1 MFDKETLSKVIEIL
15 MDEKRILEAI
25 VGVEEEKVEILSQ
38 PGFTAVDHLDRQE
51 SELVESLNALEK
63 ERFFTAATFSRDIP
77 AATLRQLV
85 EAVPDEEKGQLVQIQ
100 HSITAVVA
108 RLQFL
113 KSVTIALIDD
123 KKKLADL
130 TLKAASGEGIL
141 DQYNGR
147 GTQEVPAV
155 KGNPL
160 LMDRSI

>member
-1 MFDKETLSKVIEIL
+1 MFDKETLSKVVEIL

-25 VGVEEEKVEILSQ
+25 VGVEEEKVEILSR
-38 PGFTAVDHLDRQE
+38 PGFTGVDHLDRQE

-63 ERFFTAATFSRDIP
+63 ERFFTASTFSRDIP

-147 GTQEVPAV
+147 GTQEIPAV

-160 LMDRSI
+160 LMDKSI